1 MFVGVFS
8 LLPVFAAVPFSP
20 VALLFFH
27 PFFAVLLPFSAF
39 FLLFLLASVAFLLVV
54 FVISLLGGCNV
65 YKFNGA
71 SIPQEIK
78 TVRVQFIRNDARYKD
93 PQLSQQLTDKLRQ
106 KIVSQT
112 KLTQVNND
120 DADYDISG
128 AITQYDV
135 STSGISNQQVATN
148 RLTVGVTLLLRDRKT
163 PGAEPRNISA
173 SRSFDFSASLTL
185 PQAELQLNDE
195 IVRNLADEIFNQLF
209 SDW

>member
-1 MFVGVFS
+1 MS
-8 LLPVFAAVPFSP
+8 LLS
-20 VALLFFH
+20 
-27 PFFAVLLPFSAF
+27 
-39 FLLFLLASVAFLLVV
+39 
-54 FVISLLGGCNV
+54 GCKV
-65 YKFNGA
+65 YKFNQA
-71 SIPQEIK
+71 SIPPEIK
-78 TVRVQFIRNDARYKD
+78 TIYVRFIDNKARYNN
-93 PQLSQQLTDKLRQ
+93 PQLSPQLTDKLRQ

-148 RLTVGVTLLLRDRKT
+148 RLTVAVSLVLRNRKT
-163 PGAEPRNISA
+163 PGEEPRNISA

-185 PQAELQLNDE
+185 TQAARQLNDD
-195 IVRNLADEIFNQLF
+195 IVRNLTDEIFNKLF

>member
-1 MFVGVFS
+1 MLVRQKIQGTRSISVRITRVFLLILFVVS
-8 LLPVFAAVPFSP
+8 LLA
-20 VALLFFH
+20 
-27 PFFAVLLPFSAF
+27 
-39 FLLFLLASVAFLLVV
+39 
-54 FVISLLGGCNV
+54 GCKV
-65 YKFNGA
+65 GYSFNGA
-71 SIPQEIK
+71 SIPPEIK
-78 TVRVQFIRNDARYKD
+78 TVRVQFIRNDARYQD

-148 RLTVGVTLLLRDRKT
+148 RLTVAVSLVLRNRKT
-163 PGAEPRNISA
+163 PGEEPRNISA

-185 PQAELQLNDE
+185 TQAARQLNDD
-195 IVRNLADEIFNQLF
+195 IVRNLTDEIFNKLF